1 MDWIVIA
8 HCEAKNNGKIERFT
22 REIAAFCIPWQ
33 AQDFIE
39 KCLPVESRDKFEVIR
54 KEDKNAG

>member
-39 KCLPVESRDKFEVIR
+39 KCL
-54 KEDKNAG
+54 